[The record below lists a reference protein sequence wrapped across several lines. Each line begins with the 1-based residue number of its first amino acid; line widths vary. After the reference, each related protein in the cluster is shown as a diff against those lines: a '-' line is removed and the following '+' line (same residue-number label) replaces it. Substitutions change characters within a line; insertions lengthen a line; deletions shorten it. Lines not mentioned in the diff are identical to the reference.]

1 MKRASLAAAL
11 TLVILILSGCG
22 TIANFGGKGWANT
35 RIYGGVLT
43 DVKSAENWIDA
54 RPISNES
61 ELQRD
66 VGTVVGT
73 GLIVLDVPFS
83 AIGDTLTLPI
93 TIPAAIWGTPA
104 GGANVSRKEPGAI
117 SKPALPAPAPESV
130 PANWWNKKG

>member
-11 TLVILILSGCG
+11 TLVILILGGCG
-22 TIANFGGKGWANT
+22 TIANFGGKGWENT

-43 DVKSAENWIDA
+43 DVKSAENWIA
-54 RPISNES
+54 YRPISKES
-61 ELQRD
+61 EIQRD

-73 GLIVLDVPFS
+73 GLIALDVPLS

-104 GGANVSRKEPGAI
+104 ADTNVSRKETATA
-117 SKPALPAPAPESV
+117 SKPKSPPPAPDA
-130 PANWWNKKG
+130 KKAK